1 MLQSGKLP
9 GQVVEEQGLVQISDE
24 GAILAIVKE
33 VVANNPA
40 SVQDYKAGKDK
51 AIGFLVGQVMKQSK
65 GKANPGLVN
74 KLLVEVLKD

>member
-1 MLQSGKLP
+1 M
-9 GQVVEEQGLVQISDE
+9 
-24 GAILAIVKE
+24 
-33 VVANNPA
+33 VANNPA
-40 SVQDYKAGKDK
+40 SVQDYKAGKEK